1 MYKEAPG
8 FRPGPRIWSYQ
19 ANPSIRFR
27 ACRRSNIRESSP
39 SEIGLV
45 LMAFMLYPMRM
56 ASCQTELFGE
66 MTKLQGI
73 V

>member
-1 MYKEAPG
+1 
-8 FRPGPRIWSYQ
+8 
-19 ANPSIRFR
+19 
-27 ACRRSNIRESSP
+27 
-39 SEIGLV
+39 LV